1 MVFALCSPKVIMFTS
16 DMIDFKQDSSSFM
29 TCSDFCKKIIGGG
42 GGRLFLFLIIYLF

>member
-29 TCSDFCKKIIGGG
+29 TCSDFCKKIIWGGG
-42 GGRLFLFLIIYLF
+42 ADYFYF